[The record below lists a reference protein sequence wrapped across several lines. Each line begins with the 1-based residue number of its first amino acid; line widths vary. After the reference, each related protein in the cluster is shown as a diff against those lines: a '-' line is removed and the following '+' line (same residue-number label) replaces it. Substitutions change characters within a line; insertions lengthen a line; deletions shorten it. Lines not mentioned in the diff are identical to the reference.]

1 MSAEQELAIAR
12 QMHDAYRQEINL
24 WQARYM
30 AAHDVLLHVEDF
42 CKNFLTPEGT
52 IFMDRFFALRAAF
65 LAYRA
70 AIEARAP
77 LGWAV
82 AEEPAEVEG

>member
-30 AAHDVLLHVEDF
+30 AAHDVLLHVEAFIEAPIHGDDLHRWN
-42 CKNFLTPEGT
+42 KYTD
-52 IFMDRFFALRAAF
+52 MRAAF

-70 AIEARAP
+70 AIEAGAP

-82 AEEPAEVEG
+82 AEEPAEVG